1 LIVGVAAGAIG
12 SVIWGNDIGG
22 YLLQAVLATWA
33 LGVIASNKISIR
45 GLVGHVPGG
54 YNWWPLVLM
63 AIAAVIYSLGT
74 LPVVWY
80 PLAQWAPDL
89 VEQFLT
95 EPVAGSRV
103 HFFVSAVVLAPIIE
117 ETIFRG
123 LLFSRLTKKWG
134 MTRAMIVSSVLF
146 GLLHPD
152 PVGKFVFGFVACV
165 LYVHTQTLIL
175 PIVLHALHNGIVFA
189 FTFVESDGGLA
200 YSSPDYWGQFAYEG
214 LVAMLVASPVVFMLL
229 GRWWPSRGTQLPYE
243 TNRRPAKQ
251 PSPSPGSP

>member
-1 LIVGVAAGAIG
+1 
-12 SVIWGNDIGG
+12 
-22 YLLQAVLATWA
+22 
-33 LGVIASNKISIR
+33 
-45 GLVGHVPGG
+45 
-54 YNWWPLVLM
+54 
-63 AIAAVIYSLGT
+63 
-74 LPVVWY
+74 
-80 PLAQWAPDL
+80 
-89 VEQFLT
+89 
-95 EPVAGSRV
+95 
-103 HFFVSAVVLAPIIE
+103 VVLAPIIE